1 MKIALDTNRYRDFCV
16 GDPVV
21 LERIQLAEQVVL
33 PFVTL
38 AELRAGFQCGTYA
51 RKNERILRRFLN
63 RPRTSVLYAG
73 EATTRHYAQL
83 FCQLRQQGTPIPT
96 NDIWIA
102 ALVVEHGLHLF
113 SRDHHFNHLPH
124 LLRVD

>member
-16 GDPVV
+16 GDPTV
-21 LERIQLAEQVVL
+21 LERIQLAEQVV
-33 PFVTL
+33 
-38 AELRAGFQCGTYA
+38 
-51 RKNERILRRFLN
+51 
-63 RPRTSVLYAG
+63 
-73 EATTRHYAQL
+73 
-83 FCQLRQQGTPIPT
+83 
-96 NDIWIA
+96 IA